1 MKLKF
6 QAELLLVEILAELLA
21 EILEVLLV
29 EILAALLVEILLVE
43 ADFLLV

>member
-6 QAELLLVEILAELLA
+6 QAEILAEL
-21 EILEVLLV
+21 LLV
-29 EILAALLVEILLVE
+29 EILAALLVEILAELRAEILLAE